1 MFSPFITKASSVRE
15 IMFKVLL
22 ALIPGIAAYVWYFG
36 PAILVSITLASI
48 TALVTEAAMLRLRK
62 RPIAPFLRDN
72 SALLTAWLLALSIPP
87 LAPWWLVVVGT
98 MFAIS
103 ISKHLYG
110 GLGSNPFN
118 PAMVGYAV
126 LIISF
131 PVQMT
136 HWITPHGLGQINGQV
151 ALSIM
156 QQLQYIFSGLLP
168 AGATLDAVTMATP
181 LDTLKTQL
189 HLGHP
194 VTDILGM
201 PIYGT
206 LAGHGSEMVALA
218 FVLGGIYLLAN
229 RIITWHLPLA
239 FLGSLFITA
248 GIFHLANPAHYV
260 EPLFHLFSGAA
271 MLGAFFIL
279 TDPVTSPTT
288 IRGKFIFAAG
298 AGFLTYIIRVFGG
311 FPDGIAFAVLLM
323 NICVPLIDLYT
334 QPPVFGKK
342 HSVADKK
349 SVVDKKEDK

>member
-1 MFSPFITKASSVRE
+1 MFSPFITHASSVRE

-22 ALIPGIAAYVWYFG
+22 ALIPGIALYVWYFG
-36 PAILVSITLASI
+36 PAILVSITLASL
-48 TALVTEAAMLRLRK
+48 TALATEAAMLKLRR
-62 RPIAPFLRDN
+62 RPLMPFLSDN

-110 GLGSNPFN
+110 GLGNNPFN

-131 PVQMT
+131 PVYMT
-136 HWITPHGLGQINGQV
+136 QWISPLGFGQV
-151 ALSIM
+151 ELSFI
-156 QQLQYIFSGLLP
+156 QQLQFIFGGQFP
-168 AGATLDAVTMATP
+168 ASVTLDAVSMATP
-181 LDTLKTQL
+181 LDNLKTQL
-189 HLGHP
+189 HSGHAI
-194 VTDILGM
+194 TDVLQM
-201 PIYGT
+201 PIYGH
-206 LAGHGSEMVALA
+206 LAGHGSEMVALG

-229 RIITWHLPLA
+229 RIISWHLPVA
-239 FLGSLFITA
+239 FLVTLFVTA
-248 GIFHLANPAHYV
+248 GAFHLYDPTHYAP
-260 EPLFHLFSGAA
+260 PLFHWFSGAA

-288 IRGKFIFAAG
+288 TRGKLIFAAG

-311 FPDGIAFAVLLM
+311 YPEGVAFAVLLM

-334 QPPVFGKK
+334 QPKVFGKK
-342 HSVADKK
+342 GGL
-349 SVVDKKEDK
+349 